1 MVGLVVIAAALT
13 VIMRGTRRGGA
24 APRDEATAAAAAMR
38 TVAVVPFENTDGVA
52 ADEYFSDGLTDELA
66 HALANLPGLRVAG
79 RTSSYAFKHKAISAQ
94 EIGRALGVGAIIT
107 GAVRRADDR
116 LRVTTQL
123 VSAADGKV
131 VLDSMF
137 ESHSGDVF
145 RVQDDLTRA
154 IVGALSPALGGHPA
168 AAFATAST
176 RGTADT
182 AAYYLYLKGRYYWLE
197 RGAANVA
204 RAILYFQQATARDSS
219 FARAYAGL
227 ALAYDVLSAYVV
239 DPTDS
244 ATALTAASATR
255 AMEIDSTLADS
266 RVALALA
273 LDRQMRFGAAVAS
286 YRKALS
292 IEPSNQY
299 AHHAFGMMLVFTGHT
314 DEGVAELRQATQLDP
329 LAKSAGTAL
338 VLGFLAARRFPEA
351 FAEARRVLAFD
362 STFSLGLH
370 VLGTLQIFAGQPD
383 SAVQTLE
390 RHEQLYPE
398 RGGTRAL
405 QVLAYAAAG
414 RWRDAGRV
422 REQLHGPEGDRSDG
436 VEAAFADLV
445 FGDREPIVRLLS
457 TEQGRRSWLNLLNG
471 FGCNP
476 LIDPLWS
483 DERFR
488 AAMHDLEIERCPL
501 ARPWPISQPP
511 AGR

>member
-1 MVGLVVIAAALT
+1 
-13 VIMRGTRRGGA
+13 
-24 APRDEATAAAAAMR
+24 
-38 TVAVVPFENTDGVA
+38 
-52 ADEYFSDGLTDELA
+52 
-66 HALANLPGLRVAG
+66 
-79 RTSSYAFKHKAISAQ
+79 
-94 EIGRALGVGAIIT
+94 
-107 GAVRRADDR
+107 
-116 LRVTTQL
+116 
-123 VSAADGKV
+123 
-131 VLDSMF
+131 
-137 ESHSGDVF
+137 
-145 RVQDDLTRA
+145 
-154 IVGALSPALGGHPA
+154 
-168 AAFATAST
+168 
-176 RGTADT
+176 
-182 AAYYLYLKGRYYWLE
+182 
-197 RGAANVA
+197 
-204 RAILYFQQATARDSS
+204 
-219 FARAYAGL
+219 L
-227 ALAYDVLSAYVV
+227 ALAYNVLSPYVV

-244 ATALTAASATR
+244 ATALTAASAKR
-255 AMEIDSTLADS
+255 AMELDSTLADS
-266 RVALALA
+266 RLALALA

-299 AHHAFGMMLVFTGHT
+299 AHHAFGLMLVFTGHT
-314 DEGVAELRQATQLDP
+314 DEGIAELRQATQLDP

-370 VLGTLQIFAGQPD
+370 VLGTLQVFSGQPA

-390 RHEQLYPE
+390 RHGQLYPE

-405 QVLAYAAAG
+405 LVLAYAAAG
-414 RWRDAGRV
+414 RWSDAARV
-422 REQLHGPEGDRSDG
+422 REQLHGPEGDRSVG

-457 TEQGRRSWLNLLNG
+457 TEHGRRSWLNSLNG

-501 ARPWPISQPP
+501 ARPWPISQPRSAGSLSRRP
-511 AGR
+511 AKDDD